1 MGVTVS
7 MNKKKVCYLT
17 YQTFPA
23 ETANSQQ
30 TLSNIVYFTR
40 NNIDIKLLF
49 PLRDKKSSDSL
60 NELKDYYNFKDD
72 FEVEGLSHS
81 YPFGKWKNF
90 NKIAFHISHYL
101 WAKKATKYIISS
113 NEKFDY
119 FFTRS
124 DWVFYFLSKKDCNV
138 VFEVHQISKVRSFIL
153 KATSEKT
160 KSRVIFLNENLKNS
174 LSNLVK
180 LKNSIVLHNAVDLDY
195 FKSLT
200 VKEKEIVFV
209 GNLKRF
215 NNERNLKF
223 IIEGYAK
230 SELTNDYKF
239 TIIGGPTKEAE
250 NLSSFVKKKYPE
262 LEIDVTGRMSRLE
275 AIKKIRDSEIG
286 IMVNDNNNEH
296 STQYTSPLK
305 YFEYLAAGLVVLA
318 VDFPAHRALPY
329 SESIIFFK
337 ENQIDSLKEAF
348 NKSANIISV
357 KFDLEDISLDSRVKK
372 IINFLNI

>member
-1 MGVTVS
+1 

-60 NELKDYYNFKDD
+60 NELRDYYNFQDSFD
-72 FEVEGLSHS
+72 VEGLSHP

-90 NKIAFHISHYL
+90 NKIAFHVSHYL
-101 WAKKATKYIISS
+101 WAKKATEYVISS
-113 NEKFDY
+113 TEKYDY

-138 VFEVHQISKVRSFIL
+138 VFEVHQISKVRNFIL
-153 KATSEKT
+153 KATFKKT
-160 KSRVIFLNENLKNS
+160 KSKVIFLNENLKNS
-174 LSNLVK
+174 LSNLVN
-180 LKNSIVLHNAVDLDY
+180 LKNSIVLHNAADLDY

-230 SELTNDYKF
+230 SELTNNYKF
-239 TIIGGPTKEAE
+239 TIIGGPSKDAE

-262 LEIDVTGRMSRLE
+262 LEIDVTGRVSRLE
-275 AIKKIRDSEIG
+275 AIRKIRNSEIG

-305 YFEYLAAGLVVLA
+305 YFEYLAAGLIVIA

-372 IINFLNI
+372 IINFLKI